1 MGIFIFF
8 IFIFIV
14 IALVRKSSR
23 TDKNL
28 QKNDSSNSTQPNN
41 VQYYFDDDDLFDDDD
56 DFDDDLFFEE
66 IEESNC
72 SRNHFYA
79 KNPEKSFFDR
89 IMDPSTPESAF
100 IKGLEDEGYD
110 VEDW

>member
-14 IALVRKSSR
+14 IALVRKSS
-23 TDKNL
+23 
-28 QKNDSSNSTQPNN
+28 NSTQPNN
-41 VQYYFDDDDLFDDDD
+41 VQYYFDDDD

-66 IEESNC
+66 IEEYNC

-89 IMDPSTPESAF
+89 IMDSSTSESAF
-100 IKGLEDEGYD
+100 IKGLEDDGYD